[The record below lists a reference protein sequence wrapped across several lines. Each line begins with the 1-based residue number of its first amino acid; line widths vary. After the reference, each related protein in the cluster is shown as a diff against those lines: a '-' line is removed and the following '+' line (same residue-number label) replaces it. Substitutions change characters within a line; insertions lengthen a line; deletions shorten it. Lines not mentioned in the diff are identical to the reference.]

1 MAVGIEFEAFK
12 DGYSL
17 IAQALHQAGPGQGVK
32 IHMELIE
39 SMLDRW
45 LAGKKTGTLDRVQ
58 RRLMRVEFVKLLAD
72 QLEAQYIPTDD
83 GNLDPDPDLY
93 VEPSG
98 LIFARMPPGQRLL
111 SHGDKRHLAVQRSR
125 FWRGGR

>member
-1 MAVGIEFEAFK
+1 MSIGVDFEAFR
-12 DGYSL
+12 DGYEL

-39 SMLDRW
+39 AMLDRW
-45 LAGKKTGTLDRVQ
+45 LAGKKLGTLDRVQ
-58 RRLMRVEFVKLLAD
+58 RRLMRVEFANLLAHKL
-72 QLEAQYIPTDD
+72 QAQYIPTDD
-83 GNLDPDPDLY
+83 GNLDQDADLY

-111 SHGDKRHLAVQRSR
+111 PAGAKRHAAIQRER
-125 FWRGGR
+125 VWRP

>member
-1 MAVGIEFEAFK
+1 MSIGIDFEAFR
-12 DGYSL
+12 DGYEM
-17 IAQALHQAGPGQGVK
+17 IAQALHQAGVGHGVK

-45 LAGKKTGTLDRVQ
+45 LAGKNTGRLDRVQ

-72 QLEAQYIPTDD
+72 KLGAQYIPTDD
-83 GNLDPDPDLY
+83 GNLDKDPDLY

-98 LIFARMPPGQRLL
+98 LIFARMPPGRRLM
-111 SHGDKRHLAVQRSR
+111 SHGGKRAAAIQRSR
-125 FWRGGR
+125 S